1 MADKTVKSDEF
12 SLKIGTDQNFVSVG
26 GLRTEAIYNLDRN
39 GVATGSRVN
48 LIKKITKEEY
58 DKLPDNSRTTS
69 ITSQTTALLGGF
81 PTIENVLTYHAILA
95 TKNRNERKY
104 IPNDEA
110 LNSIPLAKNAT
121 NVSARDVAFFNKEV
135 SDYNNKGVGQI
146 RTVNTFAQNAINK
159 EEDKVVL
166 GTGLAGNAA
175 AAPPPPV
182 SAQAA
187 SSPLEISGLNVRD
200 DYGNLIYPKNMSDKQ
215 DYIQFLMIGY
225 GAKSFSSERSGS
237 AKVVTGFKKRNYT
250 DSKGTVTL
258 PIQNQISDSNR
269 VEWGA
274 GDINPI
280 RAFAANQLYGLKVNN
295 PSDLFNQTEATGQA
309 ALKAA
314 GGDIS
319 NFVRTYFIQE
329 AVQTTNLLS
338 RTTGAI
344 LNPNVELLF
353 SKPQLRPF
361 TFKFFLAARSD
372 KEATEIKKIIRFFKQ
387 GMSVKET
394 ATDIFLKAPNV
405 FRIKYHYG
413 NNVADRGLDHPG
425 LNRIKECALTSCSV
439 DYTPNNSYMTFE
451 DGTMTAYSITLQFQE
466 LEPIT
471 ESDYKEVNSEHIGY

>member
-1 MADKTVKSDEF
+1 MADKTVRSDQF
-12 SLKIGTDQNFVSVG
+12 KIRIGSGRNEQFVENLS
-26 GLRTEAIYNLDRN
+26 TEAKYNVDKSGVVN
-39 GVATGSRVN
+39 GASVD
-48 LIKKITKEEY
+48 LLKKITKEEY
-58 DKLPDNSRTTS
+58 DKLPDNARKTRTDRLEPG
-69 ITSQTTALLGGF
+69 LLTELTGF
-81 PTIENVLTYHAILA
+81 PTSVTNYYAILA
-95 TKNRNERKY
+95 TKNRNERTY
-104 IPNDEA
+104 QYTDAVDSVFP
-110 LNSIPLAKNAT
+110 
-121 NVSARDVAFFNKEV
+121 SARDASFFKKEV
-135 SDYNNKGVGQI
+135 ADFNNKGEGQI
-146 RTVNTFAQNAINK
+146 LNVNRNAQKAINK
-159 EEDKVVL
+159 EEGFQDGDKRNR
-166 GTGLAGNAA
+166 TGLAGNAA
-175 AAPPPPV
+175 QPPV

-187 SSPLEISGLNVRD
+187 SSPLEISGINVRD

-215 DYIQFLMIGY
+215 DYIQFSMIGY

-280 RAFAANQLYGLKVNN
+280 QAFAANQLYGLKVNN
-295 PSDLFNQTEATGQA
+295 PSDLFDQAQATGQA

-319 NFVRTYFIQE
+319 NFVRTYFIQL
-329 AVQTTNLLS
+329 ATDTTNLLS